1 MNELVTTYEPDN
13 AIKQGMD
20 VPKEKMESNIV
31 KIIKPKRGIFDL
43 NLKEVW
49 EYRELLYFLAWKDIK
64 VRYAQ
69 TVLGAAWA
77 IIQPLFT
84 MIVFT
89 VVFGMIAKIPS
100 DNVPYPIFAYSG
112 LLLWTYFSGSISRAS
127 NSLLSN
133 SNLLSKVYFPRLLLP
148 LSACLVGLVDYAIA
162 SFFLVALMFYYN
174 IFPTLLIILI
184 PLLLLM
190 SFLLAAGGGMWISA
204 LSVKYRD
211 VQRGFS
217 FFMQILLYATPI
229 IYPISVISGK
239 YNWILQL
246 NPLTGIIVTHRA
258 VILGN
263 VAIDWISLG
272 ISAIFIVL
280 IFISGLIYFK
290 SYERKFADVI

>member
-1 MNELVTTYEPDN
+1 
-13 AIKQGMD
+13 MD